1 MLIIRQVRLY
11 KQVKNDLFNWSQL
24 MNIVSSVVIAG
35 SIILLAFVTSSMAV
49 MSYPF
54 LMTAAVN
61 KKTESRFLPN
71 NENKSVLY
79 ISIINALSIL
89 VALSIGAMGIGLRR
103 LRKKRE
109 IDFAIKV
116 ERLIMVSMFITNIS
130 LALICFIG
138 CLCYIKE
145 IE

>member
-1 MLIIRQVRLY
+1 LLIIRQVRLF

-35 SIILLAFVTSSMAV
+35 SIILLLFVTFSMAV

-130 LALICFIG
+130 LALICTIG